1 MSSGT
6 TTFKGGA
13 SVGFISH
20 VTIYSCA
27 SWLTDWV
34 MVSQSASSMSSN
46 IYQMSDGIY
55 QMVQAFIKCL
65 RHWSNVSDFNQ
76 RSQTFIKGVRHLLKV
91 LDIYQRY
98 QTLVKS
104 FLQRILVLIFRLVEW
119 PCRRSCRGSSPR
131 CTSPRAGCRPGRQT
145 PLACALRF
153 HRTFK
158 VGKSSCEYFS
168 ESSRVCSNKL
178 CCHVH
183 CVSAIPLHNR

>member
-76 RSQTFIKGVRHLLKV
+76 RSQTFIKGVRHLKKV
-91 LDIYQRY
+91 F
-98 QTLVKS
+98 S
-104 FLQRILVLIFRLVEW
+104 GIFRLVEW

-145 PLACALRF
+145 PLACVLRF

-178 CCHVH
+178 CCPVH